1 MSYLLDA
8 NVFIEAK
15 NRYYAFDV
23 VPAFWDWLDEAHA
36 EGRIHSVQK
45 IREELLHGADE
56 LAEWVRD
63 RESFFIEPDEAVVE
77 SLRQLTMWALNADP
91 PFAPAAR
98 TEFLSAGDSFL
109 VAHAHA
115 HERIV
120 VTHERYAESVKRIKI
135 PNACAGMGVEY
146 MDLFEMLRT
155 EGARFG

>member
-23 VPAFWDWLDEAHA
+23 VPAFWEWLDDAHA
-36 EGRIHSVQK
+36 EGLVHSVRK
-45 IREELLHGADE
+45 IREELLDGADE
-56 LAEWVRD
+56 LADWVHH
-63 RESFFIEPDEAVVE
+63 REDFFLEPDDAVVE
-77 SLRQLTMWALNADP
+77 SLRQVTHWALNADP

-115 HERIV
+115 HQRIV
-120 VTHERYAESVKRIKI
+120 VTHERYAETVKKIKI

-146 MDLFEMLRT
+146 MGPFEMLRR